1 MDSLSNIWIVVN
13 ASTQYLARDAAAE
26 EKLVGS
32 DRVLAVLVELAKYPY
47 GISLDEM
54 ARAIG
59 SPKATVHRALASLRR
74 AGLAGQDA
82 PGHYVLG
89 DEFLRMA
96 FANHEAR
103 PDHIR
108 VQPILEQLT
117 ARFGE
122 TAHYAVLDGV
132 SVVYRAKMDPLVGA
146 MRLTSTVGGR
156 NPAHATGVGKM
167 LLALH
172 LPDRSAVAD
181 WVGNRELERPTARTA
196 ATVDEL
202 HRELELIRERGYSL
216 DDRENEP
223 DINCLA
229 VPLYLSSPNIPTG
242 AISISAIAHRT
253 PVQELID
260 DLPAIRAIVDG
271 RFEPDAA

>member
-1 MDSLSNIWIVVN
+1 MDSLSNIWNVMTTSPQSSPDSS
-13 ASTQYLARDAAAE
+13 AD

-32 DRVLAVLVELAKYPY
+32 DRVLAVLVELAKYPL

-54 ARAIG
+54 ARVIG

-82 PGHYVLG
+82 PGHYLLG

-96 FANHEAR
+96 FANAEAR
-103 PDHIR
+103 PDHLR

-122 TAHYAVLDGV
+122 TAHYAVLDGT
-132 SVVYRAKMDPLVGA
+132 SVVYRAKTDPSVGA

-172 LPDRSAVAD
+172 LPDRAAVAD
-181 WVGNRELERPTARTA
+181 WVGDRVLERPTARTA

-202 HRELELIRERGYSL
+202 HRELDLIRERGYSL

-229 VPLYLSSPNIPTG
+229 IPIHLTSPTVPSG
-242 AISISAIAHRT
+242 AISVSAIAHRT
-253 PVQELID
+253 PVQALID
-260 DLPAIRAIVDG
+260 DLPAIRAIVAG
-271 RFEPDAA
+271 RFDPAAD